1 MSERRD
7 SRPDPTH
14 DGAGDVGD
22 TQTNRSL
29 RKVSARLSD
38 DLVVRLKVHAARKRI
53 TTERLVVDAL
63 DKLLGTG

>member
-14 DGAGDVGD
+14 DGAGDGGD

-38 DLVVRLKVHAARKRI
+38 DLFVRLKVHAARKRI
-53 TTERLVVDAL
+53 TTEGVVVDAL